1 MPLSSIFDESWLS
14 CEVSSDWKTGNIIP
28 IFLKKDRKDDPVNCR
43 LTFTYVK
50 TMEQILLDDT
60 LKHSD
65 MYEIRDS
72 QHSFNKT
79 RSCLTN

>member
-1 MPLSSIFDESWLS
+1 MNHGCHVKCP
-14 CEVSSDWKTGNIIP
+14 VTGKQETSYLF
-28 IFLKKDRKDDPVNCR
+28 FLKKDRKDDPVNCR

-50 TMEQILLDDT
+50 IMEQILLDDM

-79 RSCLTN
+79 RSYLTS